1 MGDALV
7 SGSRCGIACP
17 GHRMHAAGTVSAMS
31 SVGGDVCPI
40 PEDPTLAE
48 AASALRDAG
57 HWATIVDAQWRIV
70 YMTDDLRFAAGFMV
84 ERVPA
89 QLGEYFFSPESIT
102 ARTQWRTGPSALESA
117 RAYLSEFGAWVLAD
131 TPGGHEALRELV
143 DPRLRDI
150 VDHLSASDRTFASSG
165 VIFGYGLGG
174 GRPPLDVT
182 AIRVRDVDGR
192 LAGTALITKPHIA
205 MSVLATLAAMGDL
218 AHLERMQSV
227 AKAGRRPAA
236 ILFADLEG
244 SSPLAKRL
252 STANYFSVARRMAR
266 AADQCIINAG
276 GITGR
281 HVGDGVVAFF
291 LVENLGSESA
301 ATSACIQAARALRA
315 AMTEVASR
323 SELAPDDLTMRFG
336 LHWGA
341 TLYVGRISTAGRT
354 EIAAL
359 GDEVNEG
366 ARIEACATGGRTLAS
381 KDLVERLA
389 LDAAHALGLEPDRI
403 TYTQL
408 GDLVTATDKARR
420 DAPSIAVCEI

>member
-1 MGDALV
+1 MPLIMTCV
-7 SGSRCGIACP
+7 QRQRELP
-17 GHRMHAAGTVSAMS
+17 HRMGVAGTVSAVTS
-31 SVGGDVCPI
+31 LGADACPL

-57 HWATIVDAQWRIV
+57 HWAQIVDAQWRLV

-84 ERVPA
+84 ERVPVP
-89 QLGEYFFSPESIT
+89 LGAYFFGTESIT
-102 ARTQWRTGPSALESA
+102 ARTQLRTGAVCSM
-117 RAYLSEFGAWVLAD
+117 RRGHLSEFGAWVVAD
-131 TPGGHEALRELV
+131 TPGGLEAVRELV

-165 VIFGYGLGG
+165 GYAGYGVGG

-192 LAGTALITKPHIA
+192 LAGTALITKPHIS
-205 MSVLATLAAMGDL
+205 MSVLATLGAMGDL
-218 AHLERMQSV
+218 AHFERMQSV

-252 STANYFSVARRMAR
+252 STANYFSVGRRMAR
-266 AADQCIINAG
+266 AADQCIIDAG

-281 HVGDGVVAFF
+281 HAGDGVVAFF
-291 LVENLGSESA
+291 LAENLGSESA
-301 ATSACIQAARALRA
+301 AASACIQAARALRA
-315 AMTEVASR
+315 AMTEIALR
-323 SELAPDDLTMRFG
+323 SDLAPEDLTMRFG

-381 KDLVERLA
+381 KNLVERLA
-389 LDAAHALGLEPDRI
+389 PDAAHALGVELDRI

-408 GDLVTATDKARR
+408 GELVTATDKARR
-420 DAPSIAVCEI
+420 DAPSIAVCEL